1 MALATQKRI
10 PRRRSFWDPEEG
22 LKCLTIPP
30 EAHTYAGFLKW
41 VMSDAFPEKLPVT
54 YFAGDVRVDMS
65 EENIDTQTDVKTAI
79 YGTLIPLSK
88 AVDFGKIYT
97 DGVLLC
103 NKAADVSNN
112 PDGVAAKWQTLES
125 KRLSF
130 IIRRNRRRALEGT
143 PDWVMEIVSD
153 SSVGKDLRL
162 LRTAYH
168 RAGIPEYWL
177 IDAPGDEINFQILGW
192 RQAGYVPAPSKDG
205 WIYSRVFE
213 REFRLTRGRDRIA
226 AWSYTLEMREPA
238 SKSKLR

>member
-1 MALATQKRI
+1 MATIVKKRTPKMRTLWDSDGNRVLAI
-10 PRRRSFWDPEEG
+10 PA
-22 LKCLTIPP
+22 
-30 EAHTYAGFLKW
+30 EAHTYRGFLKW

-54 YFAGDVRVDMS
+54 YYAGDVRVDMS
-65 EENIDTQTDVKTAI
+65 EENIDSQSDVKTAI

-88 AVDFGKIYT
+88 ALDFGKIYT

-103 NKAADVSNN
+103 NEAADVSNN
-112 PDGVAAKWQTLES
+112 PDGVAAKWKTLES
-125 KRLSF
+125 RRLTF

-162 LRTAYH
+162 LRIAYH

-177 IDAPGDEINFQILGW
+177 IDARGDEISFQILGW

-205 WIYSRVFE
+205 WIYSRVFD
-213 REFRLTRGRDRIA
+213 REFRLTRVRDRIG
-226 AWSYTLEMREPA
+226 AWVYTLEMREPA
-238 SKSKLR
+238 NKSKSR